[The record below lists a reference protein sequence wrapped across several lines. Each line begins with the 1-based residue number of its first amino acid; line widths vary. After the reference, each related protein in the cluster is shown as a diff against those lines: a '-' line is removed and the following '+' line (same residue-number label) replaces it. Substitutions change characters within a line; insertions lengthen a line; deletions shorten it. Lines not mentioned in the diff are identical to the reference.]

1 MSGDALL
8 ATWAR
13 PARTRAAL
21 AVVLRWAPL
30 AVVASVAAWRWL
42 GPVWA
47 IMVALAGLA
56 ALTFAAVR
64 IAGRYDRNW
73 LVRHLDARRDEL
85 EDSAG
90 LLFVDS
96 ATLNPFQQLQQER
109 IARRLEGL
117 DPDALTELPA
127 WRGIALGWVA
137 TAVVVAAILLWPATG
152 RDVQAAPASAAR
164 TTAAGPPRL
173 TSQRIRIVPPGYTG
187 LPARESAQ
195 LDVRAPAG
203 SRIEWALGFAPDP
216 TAVALQLLPNQRVAL
231 RQEGDRWT
239 ASLRLDRSALYRIQA
254 EGAAGTPPLHR
265 LEAIE
270 DAPPQVRALVPTE
283 GLVLVKPG
291 QRSWRVVLEATD
303 DYGVN
308 PVARMTLTI
317 AQGEGENVTFRER
330 MLMVRG
336 LGEPRRRRF
345 TADLNLAALG
355 LQPGGDLVAQLTV
368 TDGRSP
374 GPQVVRGPAVILRWP
389 AQAVDQPSGLELM
402 SKRVLPAYFRS
413 QRQIIIDTEALIKQR
428 RRLVAAAFTEKS
440 DTIGVDQRTLRLRYG
455 QFLGEE
461 SEGGPKR
468 PALPTNDAENDPA
481 PTDTPTAEEHSAEDG
496 HDHGDPTAAAPVF
509 GKIENVTA
517 TFGHAHDQP
526 EAATLL
532 DPDTRATLR
541 LALDQ
546 MWQSELHLRQGQPE
560 QALPFAYKA
569 LGYIKQVQQATRIFL
584 ARVGPQLPPID
595 MARRMTGKREG
606 LASRDTPLAPV
617 EAGGEAPAAAWR
629 ALAASGPVDLGPLDR
644 WVRDNVA
651 RIRDPLSLLA
661 AIETVRSRPD
671 DARSRAQLRGQLW
684 TVLNRPPAQ
693 VRRRGDGGATGRRYL
708 QALPR

>member
-1 MSGDALL
+1 MSAEIL
-8 ATWAR
+8 ATWTR
-13 PARTRAAL
+13 PARTRAAS
-21 AVVLRWAPL
+21 ATALRWAPL
-30 AVVASVAAWRWL
+30 VLVIAVAAWRWV
-42 GPVWA
+42 GPNWA
-47 IMVALAGLA
+47 HAVALIGITALA
-56 ALTFAAVR
+56 VAAFRVT
-64 IAGRYDRNW
+64 GRFDRAW
-73 LVRHLDARRDEL
+73 LVRRLDTQRGEL

-90 LLFVDS
+90 LLFADG
-96 ATLNPFQQLQQER
+96 AALNPVQRLQQDR
-109 IARRLEGL
+109 IAKRLEAL
-117 DPDALTELPA
+117 DPEQLADHPDWRRIAFGWLAAL
-127 WRGIALGWVA
+127 VA
-137 TAVVVAAILLWPATG
+137 AAAILLWPASSQ
-152 RDVQAAPASAAR
+152 DAAAPLSSAA
-164 TTAAGPPRL
+164 TTAPSGPPRMI
-173 TSQRIRIVPPGYTG
+173 SQRVRIVPPGYTG
-187 LPARESAQ
+187 LPARESGQ

-203 SRIEWALGFAPDP
+203 SRVEWTLGFSPDP
-216 TAVALQLLPNQRVAL
+216 ATAALQLVPGRRAELSKAN
-231 RQEGDRWT
+231 GRWT
-239 ASLRLDRSALYRIQA
+239 AAIRLDRSMLYRVTA
-254 EGAAGTPPLHR
+254 EGVAGTPPLHR

-270 DAPPQVRALVPTE
+270 DAPPQIRAIVPAE
-283 GLVLVKPG
+283 GLVLAKPS
-291 QRSWRVVLEATD
+291 QRSWRVVFEATD
-303 DYGVN
+303 DYGVSAA
-308 PVARMTLTI
+308 ARLTLTI

-330 MLMVRG
+330 TMVVRG
-336 LGEPRRRRF
+336 FGDPRRRRF
-345 TADLNLAALG
+345 TADLNLGVLG

-368 TDGRSP
+368 SDARQP
-374 GPQVVRGPAVILRWP
+374 GPQAVRGPAVILRWP
-389 AQAVDQPSGLELM
+389 AKAADQPSGLELM

-428 RRLVAAAFTEKS
+428 RRLAAAAFTEKS

-468 PALPTNDAENDPA
+468 PALPTSDAENEPA
-481 PTDTPTAEEHSAEDG
+481 PGETPAAEEHGPGDG
-496 HDHGDPTAAAPVF
+496 HDHPDPAASVPVF

-569 LGYIKQVQQATRIFL
+569 LGFIKQVQQATRIFL

-606 LASRDTPLAPV
+606 LASREAALAPV
-617 EAGGEAPAAAWR
+617 EAGNDAPAAAWQ
-629 ALAASGPVDLGPLDR
+629 ALAGGGAVELGPLDR

-661 AIETVRSRPD
+661 AIETLRADPGC
-671 DARSRAQLRGQLW
+671 ARCRVQLRGQLW
-684 TVLNRPPAQ
+684 TVLHRPPAQ
-693 VRRRGDGGATGRRYL
+693 VRRRGDGGASGRRYL